1 MMGIPNSGSL
11 VYLFCAR
18 VNGMMLTR
26 FQPDEATRACLGVFV
41 PTLDLEVITQAL
53 RTFCVAT
60 PMMASATGNAG
71 DGVMCWWPELSV
83 EDQHVLLPDH
93 WSVADLWLNEVHGKK
108 SNGYSVS
115 AAARLEPIFEMCL
128 QADLKYAGAPLEKK
142 AGSGMGDTLRYEDD
156 AVDSLWYGFLMAAT
170 YTLARAN
177 ELARGLEPNAP
188 ADKVWYLT
196 KYGWLNLSVKDSQK
210 QTE

>member
-26 FQPDEATRACLGVFV
+26 FQPDAATRACLGVFV

-53 RTFCVAT
+53 RTFCVTT
-60 PMMASATGNAG
+60 PLMASGTGHAG

-83 EDQHVLLPDH
+83 EDHNVLLPDH
-93 WSVADLWLNEVHGKK
+93 WSIADMWLNEVHGKK

-115 AAARLEPIFEMCL
+115 AASRFEPIFEMCL
-128 QADLKYAGAPLEKK
+128 RVDLKYAEASLEKK
-142 AGSGMGDTLRYEDD
+142 AGSNLGDTLRYED
-156 AVDSLWYGFLMAAT
+156 AEVDKLWYGFLVGT
-170 YTLARAN
+170 THIEARAN
-177 ELARGLEPNAP
+177 ELAKSLEPDAP
-188 ADKVWYLT
+188 ADKTWYLT
-196 KYGWLNLSVKDSQK
+196 KFGWLNLSVKDSQK